1 MFKWVKPKPD
11 IAKFE
16 IKNVVYF
23 LSCCLGLITL
33 CNFIIGKWVALVD
46 FVPFFSLGVALCN

>member
-1 MFKWVKPKPD
+1 MWCILELVY
-11 IAKFE
+11 E
-16 IKNVVYF
+16 IVVYF